1 MHIAAVSSVTFAP
14 VVHPVFIALLI
25 AGAVLLSIRAVRTG
39 ERIIW
44 PPQRARL
51 HAAGCGALRLLAL
64 LGLAAV
70 LLNPVR
76 AERGPGALRK
86 PGVLLMVDTSSSMC
100 VTDER
105 DGGQAVSRIDRLRRH
120 WLDPVFLERAAQHA
134 HVRLVAFDSGSRA
147 LGASGAAEVTA
158 SGSETQLV
166 HEAIS
171 AIEQADEAIGSMV
184 LLTDGR
190 DTTGAAASTLA
201 SAARR
206 RGITISSVPVGTTAQ
221 QPDLNVRLSADRA
234 FVHDGQSVTLRGE
247 INQVGLSG
255 QHVTAILERNGQVI
269 DSAAI
274 VLGDSPA
281 RLSFDVT
288 PVGPEQV
295 QGEGEAAAMVSLCEF
310 RLRIEPLPAES
321 RTDNNANYAFVQV
334 TRQHIRVVLFENEPY
349 WDTKYLI
356 AALRSAA
363 EIDLTTVIGIGRRE
377 EMTRYV
383 SESAGPSPDE
393 PAEAPLVA
401 PIVPEH
407 LSRYDV
413 VILGRGIERW
423 FPGEKA
429 EMLVEYVAEH
439 GGSLV
444 LARGRPFGGDS
455 PAGVAAEAALDPIVP
470 VQWGGEVVSAGRLR
484 TSRTMAAGDPLSF
497 EGLGNT
503 DLILSQMPGMIAQT
517 RIDRERAASIIWA
530 RTDARDEQGVLPAAV
545 ATQQV
550 GHGRVLAV
558 LVDGLWK
565 WALLPP
571 ESADLDP
578 VFPLFWTRAVRWLA
592 GGGELLPGQSVGLSL
607 SRLNV
612 QPGQSVEI
620 TVQTRYVDAAALDP
634 AITVIGPDGSSQT
647 LEPAASNDA
656 ATRLTAL
663 LRPEEEGLYTVRL
676 DCPGMQPQ
684 TLTSRFIVHD
694 PSRERL
700 DLSADHA
707 PLIALAE
714 ATGGHVYDAARPQTV
729 LDDLRAEAVAAEI
742 EPVTEPIWD
751 RAWLLTLLLSLLGI
765 EWLWRR
771 ATGQL

>member
-1 MHIAAVSSVTFAP
+1 MHLSATSSVTLAP
-14 VVHPVFIALLI
+14 LVHPLLI
-25 AGAVLLSIRAVRTG
+25 AIIIGAAAALSIGAARAG
-39 ERIIW
+39 WRIIW
-44 PPQRARL
+44 PADRARL
-51 HAAGCGALRLLAL
+51 HATGCGVLRLLAL
-64 LGLAAV
+64 LGLAAI

-76 AERGPGALRK
+76 VEHGSGAVLK
-86 PGVLLMVDTSSSMC
+86 LGVLLMVDTSSSMC
-100 VTDER
+100 VTDES
-105 DGGQAVSRIDRLRRH
+105 DDAEALSRIDRLRRH
-120 WLDPVFLERAAQHA
+120 WLKTDFLDRAAELA
-134 HVRLVAFDSGSRA
+134 KVRLVAFDAGSRA
-147 LGASGAAEVTA
+147 LDRNAAAELA
-158 SGSETQLV
+158 AAGAETQLV
-166 HEAIS
+166 QEALS
-171 AIEQADEAIGSMV
+171 AIEQSDAGLGSIV

-190 DTTGAAASTLA
+190 DTTGAAASALA
-201 SAARR
+201 TAARQ

-255 QHVTAILERNGQVI
+255 QHVTAVLERNGQVI
-269 DSAAI
+269 DTAAL
-274 VLGDSPA
+274 VLGDAPA
-281 RLSFDVT
+281 RLTFDVT
-288 PVGPEQV
+288 PVGPEQIA
-295 QGEGEAAAMVSLCEF
+295 GEGEAAAMVSLCEF
-310 RLRIEPLPAES
+310 RLRVEPLPAES
-321 RTDNNANYAFVQV
+321 RADNNASYAFVQV

-356 AALRSAA
+356 DALRSAA

-377 EMTRYV
+377 EITRYV
-383 SESAGPSPDE
+383 SESAGPSSDE
-393 PAEAPLVA
+393 AAEAPLVA

-413 VILGRGIERW
+413 VILGRGVERW

-429 EMLVEYVAEH
+429 EMLVQHVAEH

-444 LARGRPFGGDS
+444 LARGRPFGS
-455 PAGVAAEAALDPIVP
+455 ESAAGVAAEAALDPIVP
-470 VQWGGEVVSAGRLR
+470 VQWGEELISAGHLR
-484 TSRTMAAGDPLSF
+484 ANRTMAAGDPLSF

-503 DLILSQMPGMIAQT
+503 DLILSQIPGMIAQT
-517 RIDRERAASIIWA
+517 RIDSERAASIIWA

-571 ESADLDP
+571 ESADFDP

-620 TVQTRYVDAAALDP
+620 TVQTRYVDAARFEPALS
-634 AITVIGPDGSSQT
+634 VIAPDGTQQA
-647 LEPAASNDA
+647 LEPAPANDA
-656 ATRLTAL
+656 GTRLTAR
-663 LRPEEEGLYTVRL
+663 LRPEDEGLYTVRL
-676 DCPGMQPQ
+676 DCPGIEPE

-707 PLIALAE
+707 PLAALAQ
-714 ATGGHVYDAARPQTV
+714 ATGGHVYDAARPQAL
-729 LDDLRAEAVAAEI
+729 LDDLQAEAVAGETEPVI
-742 EPVTEPIWD
+742 EPVWD
-751 RAWLLTLLLSLLGI
+751 RAWLLTLLLALLSI